1 MPSANNQ
8 FFTALRTGFLA
19 FSPLTALV
27 GNRVARGMARQ
38 GESLPLVAMHLLGE
52 ERQHT
57 HDAPYEGTERTSRV
71 QFDCDAL
78 TPSAADEVA
87 EQVSAAI
94 DNLLLT
100 SGLTATFHACTHDD
114 SYAQDFQSPAA
125 TNQSAAAFA
134 RQSLTYS
141 ITYKPT

>member
-1 MPSANNQ
+1 MPSPNNQ
-8 FFTALRTGFLA
+8 LFTALRTGFLA

-38 GESLPLVAMHLLGE
+38 GESLPLVAMHFLSE

-57 HDAPYEGTERTSRV
+57 HDAPDEGTERTARV

-78 TPSAADEVA
+78 TPAAADEAA
-87 EQVSAAI
+87 EQVSEAL
-94 DNLLLT
+94 DSLPLT
-100 SGLTATFHACTHDD
+100 SGLGVTFHACIHDD

-125 TNQSAAAFA
+125 TNQAAPAFA